1 MESVTPV
8 SDLGADKAPPDTS
21 RWVQLLLGVI
31 AMMAISSP
39 QYVWTL
45 FTGPLNAKL
54 GTTLAE
60 IQVTFSLLIVLQTFF
75 SPFQAYL
82 VDRFGPKLLISIGA
96 IMSGGSWVLAAQA
109 SSLTALYV
117 TYGVIGGF
125 GTGIIYVGIIG
136 LMVRW
141 FPDRRGLATGLA
153 AAGYGFGAF
162 FTSFP
167 IDSMIKSSGYAHTL
181 VVWGVIQGAIGV
193 AAALG
198 LRVPPEG
205 YRPTGFDPDIVRTEL
220 QSRRSYSPREMLQNP
235 IFYLL
240 FIMMAMMSTSGLMVV
255 SNVGPFAKE
264 YNVAQVLVMGMAALP
279 LSLTLSRVT
288 NGLTRPFFGWVSD
301 HIGREAT
308 MALAFSLEAVAILVL
323 FAFLDDPAM
332 FVVLTGLVFFG
343 WGEIFSLFPS
353 TLTDTFGPKFAAT
366 NYGFLYIA
374 QGVGSILGGP
384 AAAFLKQTTGSWTVV
399 FILVACLDVL
409 TALLAITVLKTMRR
423 RHFEAAN

>member
-1 MESVTPV
+1 MTTAVATPQTKTWYLNRWSQLV
-8 SDLGADKAPPDTS
+8 LG
-21 RWVQLLLGVI
+21 LI

-45 FTGPLNAKL
+45 FTGPLNQKL

-60 IQVTFSLLIVLQTFF
+60 LQWTFSLLIILQTWC
-75 SPFQAYL
+75 SPLQAYL
-82 VDRFGPKLLISIGA
+82 VDRFGPRLLISVGA
-96 IMSGGSWVLAAQA
+96 LMSGGGWVLSAYV
-109 SSLTALYV
+109 SDIWALYF
-117 TYGVIGGF
+117 TYGVICGF

-153 AAGYGFGAF
+153 AAGYGFGAI

-181 VVWGVIQGAIGV
+181 IVWGIIQGAIGIV
-193 AAALG
+193 AAQG
-198 LRVPPEG
+198 LRIPPEG
-205 YRPTGFDPDIVRTEL
+205 WLPSGYSPAAASVS
-220 QSRRSYSPREMLQNP
+220 QAKRSYAPREMLQNP
-235 IFYLL
+235 IFWLL
-240 FIMMAMMSTSGLMVV
+240 FVMMSMMSTSGLMVV

-264 YNVAQVLVMGMAALP
+264 FGVANMLVLGMAALP
-279 LSLTLSRVT
+279 LSLTLSRFT

-301 HIGREAT
+301 HIGREPT
-308 MALAFSLEAVAILVL
+308 MALAFSLECAAILVL
-323 FAFLDDPAM
+323 FAFIDQPAL

-343 WGEIFSLFPS
+343 WGEIFSLFPA
-353 TLTDTFGPKFAAT
+353 TLTDTFGPKYAAT

-384 AAAFLKQTTGSWTVV
+384 AAAFLKQTTGSWTSV
-399 FILVACLDVL
+399 FVMVAVLDAV
-409 TALLAITVLKTMRR
+409 TALLAITALRSMRQK
-423 RHFEAAN
+423 HLAQA

>member
-1 MESVTPV
+1 MSVTAMTT
-8 SDLGADKAPPDTS
+8 GEAAGT
-21 RWVQLLLGVI
+21 RWRQLLCGVV

-39 QYVWTL
+39 QYTWTL
-45 FTGPLNAKL
+45 FTGPLNQKL

-60 IQVTFSLLIVLQTFF
+60 LQWTFSLLIILQTFL
-75 SPFQAYL
+75 SPLQAYL
-82 VDRFGPKLLISIGA
+82 VDRFGPRNLIAAGA
-96 IMSGGSWVLAAQA
+96 VLSGGSWVLAAFA
-109 SSLTALYV
+109 SSLGTLYL

-167 IDSMIKSSGYAHTL
+167 IDSMIRSSGYAHTL
-181 VVWGVIQGAIGV
+181 VVWGLIQGAIGV
-193 AAALG
+193 IAALG

-205 YRPTGFDPDIVRTEL
+205 YKPPGYDPEVMKLEL
-220 QSRRSYSPREMLQNP
+220 QTRRSYAPLEMLQSP
-235 IFYLL
+235 IFWLL
-240 FIMMAMMSTSGLMVV
+240 FVMMTMMSTSGLMVV

-264 YNVAQVLVMGMAALP
+264 FKVAGVMVLGLMGALP

-288 NGLTRPFFGWVSD
+288 NGLTRPFFGWISD

-308 MALAFSLEAVAILVL
+308 MALAFSLEAAAILVL
-323 FAFLDDPAM
+323 FAFIDKPVM

-374 QGVGSILGGP
+374 QGVGSIFGGP
-384 AAAFLKQTTGSWTVV
+384 AAAYLKQATGSWTAV
-399 FILVACLDVL
+399 FVIVACLDL
-409 TALLAITVLKTMRR
+409 ITALLAVTALRQLR
-423 RHFEAAN
+423 QRHLRHAG

>member
-1 MESVTPV
+1 MTTLAYADRSAWYWNRWSQLV
-8 SDLGADKAPPDTS
+8 LG
-21 RWVQLLLGVI
+21 LI

-45 FTGPLNAKL
+45 FTGPLNQKL

-60 IQVTFSLLIVLQTFF
+60 LQWTFSLLIILQTWC
-75 SPFQAYL
+75 SPLQAYL
-82 VDRFGPKLLISIGA
+82 VDRFGPRMLISVGA
-96 IMSGGSWVLAAQA
+96 LMSGGGWVLSAYVDNIW
-109 SSLTALYV
+109 ALYF
-117 TYGVIGGF
+117 TYGVICGF

-167 IDSMIKSSGYAHTL
+167 IDSMIKGSGYAHTL
-181 VVWGVIQGAIGV
+181 IVWGVIQGVIGI
-193 AAALG
+193 AAAQW

-205 YRPTGFDPDIVRTEL
+205 WAPEGYTPATASTV
-220 QSRRSYSPREMLQNP
+220 QARRSFTPAEMLRSP
-235 IFYLL
+235 VFWLL
-240 FIMMAMMSTSGLMVV
+240 FFMMSLMSTSGLMVT
-255 SNVGPFAKE
+255 SNVGPFANE
-264 YNVAQVLVMGMAALP
+264 YHVAQAMVLGMAALP

-301 HIGREAT
+301 HIGREMT
-308 MALAFSLEAVAILVL
+308 MFVAFSLEALAILVL
-323 FAFLDDPAM
+323 FAFIDRPAL

-353 TLTDTFGPKFAAT
+353 TLTDTFGPKYAAT

-384 AAAFLKQTTGSWTVV
+384 AAAYLKQMTGSWTSV
-399 FILVACLDVL
+399 FIIVAALDIV
-409 TALLAITVLKTMRR
+409 TALLAVTALRAIRGKHIAGT
-423 RHFEAAN
+423 